1 MTPFLTNLT
10 AAFTHPIMYNK
21 AITEQQSRNKNL
33 LAPNVS
39 DFGLTPLQV
48 KDMSQKSTM
57 PAVSSKVTEQNTLY
71 ERIQESS
78 KKEKI
83 ELSYNNMPSNVNVAA
98 TAGIAVKGTTTMMG
112 GNL

>member
-1 MTPFLTNLT
+1 
-10 AAFTHPIMYNK
+10 
-21 AITEQQSRNKNL
+21 
-33 LAPNVS
+33 
-39 DFGLTPLQV
+39 
-48 KDMSQKSTM
+48 M